1 MLGLVRLVEQW
12 DRIARELPEGWSDAR
27 LSLTVDD
34 EEQLDRAAAWL
45 GPLNPGRRPG
55 ELRFFTARRGIGTA
69 PDNLQRLFRRLDEE
83 RVQGRLELLA
93 ASEPASQPAVAPTVQ
108 PATLAESWDALQA
121 ALPDDWSDLYCELQ
135 LNSTDQLERAALLL
149 APVNP
154 AHFGSSIALRFRV
167 GRRGYGAS
175 PLMARRCLER
185 LDEERIPG
193 RVDILRALSDTR
205 PVATQGPVWR
215 VGGRAV

>member
-12 DRIARELPEGWSDAR
+12 DGIARELPEGWSDAR
-27 LSLTVDD
+27 LSLAIDD
-34 EEQLDRAAAWL
+34 EARLNRAAALL
-45 GPLNPGRRPG
+45 GPLNPGRRRG

-69 PDNLQRLFRRLDEE
+69 PDNLRRLLQRLDDE
-83 RVQGRLELLA
+83 RVAGRLELLA
-93 ASEPASQPAVAPTVQ
+93 ADEPVAEPAVQ
-108 PATLAESWDALQA
+108 RATLAASWDALLA
-121 ALPDDWSDLYCELQ
+121 ALPGDWSDLYCELE

-154 AHFGSSIALRFRV
+154 ARYGGTVALRFRV
-167 GRRGYGAS
+167 GQRGYGAS
-175 PLMARRCLER
+175 PLMAHRCLER

-193 RVDILRALSDTR
+193 RIEILRALSDTR
-205 PVATQGPVWR
+205 LVSTQGPVWR